1 MTMLENVKNI
11 YRLGIKELFSLRYDL
26 FLVFL
31 ILYFLTFAVYE
42 ASTGAST
49 EIENASVAIVDED
62 RSILSMRIRD
72 ALREP
77 YFTPPVE
84 LKVDEIDTVMDSG
97 LYAFVID
104 IPPGFQEDVLS
115 GAMPEIQVNVDATA
129 MSIAGRGAGYVQSII
144 LGEVREFLGDDGYES
159 PVSLVIR
166 AKFNPNLDSS
176 WFQSVMELINNIT
189 LLAMILTGA
198 ALIREREHGTIE
210 HLLVMPLRPFEIMLA
225 KVWANGLVILTAA
238 VLSLYIVVQWMLKV
252 PISGSIPL
260 FVLGAIAYLFAVTS
274 LGIFLATIA
283 RSMPQFGLLSILV
296 FLVMALLSGV
306 YTPMDSMPNVLQY
319 IMQFSPSTHFVRFAQ
334 AVLFRGASLDVVWEQ
349 LLAVSAIGILFFTG
363 ALLRF
368 RKTIS
373 IIQS

>member
-1 MTMLENVKNI
+1 MSENIRNI
-11 YRLGIKELFSLRYDL
+11 YRLGVKELFSLRYDL

-31 ILYFLTFAVYE
+31 ILYSLTFAVYE

-49 EIENASVAIVDED
+49 EIQNASIAVVDED
-62 RSILSMRIRD
+62 RSVLSMRIRD
-72 ALREP
+72 ALKEP
-77 YFTPPVE
+77 YFTPPAE
-84 LKVDEIDTVMDSG
+84 LEVDEIDTVMDSG
-97 LYAFVID
+97 LYAFVVD
-104 IPPGFQEDVLS
+104 IPPGFEEDVLS
-115 GAMPEIQVNVDATA
+115 GDVPDIQVNVDATA

-144 LGEVREFLGDDGYES
+144 LAEVREFLGQGEDEFPAG
-159 PVSLVIR
+159 VVIR
-166 AKFNPNLDSS
+166 AKFNPNLESS

-189 LLAMILTGA
+189 MLAMILTGA

-210 HLLVMPLRPFEIMLA
+210 HLLVMPLRPFEIVLA

-238 VLSLYIVVQWMLKV
+238 VLSLYIVIQWSLDV
-252 PISGSIPL
+252 PIAGSIPL
-260 FVLGAIAYLFAVTS
+260 FVLGASSYLFAVTS

-296 FLVMALLSGV
+296 FLIMALLSGV
-306 YTPMDSMPNVLQY
+306 YTPMDSMPKVLQY

-349 LLAVSAIGILFFTG
+349 LLAVSAIGTLFFTG

-373 IIQS
+373 VIQHE